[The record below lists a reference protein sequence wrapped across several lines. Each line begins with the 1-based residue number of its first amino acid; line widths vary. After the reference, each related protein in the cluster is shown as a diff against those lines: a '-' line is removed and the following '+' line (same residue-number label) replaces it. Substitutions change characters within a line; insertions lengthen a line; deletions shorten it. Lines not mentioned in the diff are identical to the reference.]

1 MSVSLKSLNTQS
13 SITPDTIKRAKEGLW
28 DAQNPVIKQAI
39 QEGLN
44 DLETI
49 AQGTFERPIN
59 GYLRRF
65 LLRSLIGSLF
75 RIKVEYP
82 ERIPHSP
89 VILVAN
95 HLNHI
100 DPFLLISES
109 FASPYFHILGDARTL
124 YNKWWKRFILR
135 LSGGVIPL
143 ERRWGQETAII
154 EAAQAGDQGLKPLAQ
169 AIEENVPSG
178 ESIKTLRQINKAVQV
193 ILQQGQGLM
202 LFPEGRLGTTEGKL
216 SLPLKRGTAIY
227 ALRSGVPVVPVAL
240 IGTKNLYYRKTL
252 TLRFG
257 EPLSFSQV
265 KHPKRQ
271 DIDTVLERLENAF
284 IELLPSHYQ
293 EPDELKL
300 FSEFLNHFFC

>member
-1 MSVSLKSLNTQS
+1 MPVSLESINTKPP
-13 SITPDTIKRAKEGLW
+13 ITPHTIQRAKEGLS
-28 DAQNPVIKQAI
+28 DAQNPVITKAI
-39 QEGLN
+39 QQGLN
-44 DLETI
+44 DLETM
-49 AQGTFERPIN
+49 AEGTFQPPIN
-59 GYLRRF
+59 GWFRRF
-65 LLRSLIGSLF
+65 VLRSLIHSLF
-75 RIKVEYP
+75 RVKVEYP
-82 ERIPHSP
+82 QRIPRCP
-89 VILVAN
+89 VILVGN

-100 DPFLLISES
+100 DPFLLLSEC

-124 YNKWWKRFILR
+124 YNKWWKRFILG

-154 EAAQAGDQGLKPLAQ
+154 EAAEAGHEDLKPLAK
-169 AIEENVPSG
+169 AIEENVSSG

-193 ILQQGQGLM
+193 ILEQGQGLM
-202 LFPEGRLGTTEGKL
+202 LFPEGRLGTTEGQL

-240 IGTKNLYYRKTL
+240 VGTQHLYYRKTL

-257 EPLSFSQV
+257 EPLHFPQV
-265 KHPKRQ
+265 KHPKHK
-271 DIDTVLERLENAF
+271 DIDTVLNELENAF